1 MMFNINDIKNGMT
14 IKYEGVIY
22 QVVDFQHVKPGKG
35 SAFVK
40 TKLKNLKAGT
50 TQEITFNAGIKMEK
64 ADVRKS
70 QLSYLYAAGDN
81 YVFMDL
87 NTYDQLE
94 LPSSLLEDQIK
105 FLKEGMEVE
114 SMSIEGE
121 IVGISLPEKV
131 SYKVI
136 SAPDAVKGNTTSG
149 AQKDITIET
158 GYELKA
164 PLFIKEG
171 DEVVI
176 TTRDGKYFSKG

>member
-1 MMFNINDIKNGMT
+1 MFNINDIKNGMT

-22 QVVDFQHVKPGKG
+22 QVVEFQHVKPGKG

-50 TQEITFNAGIKMEK
+50 TLEITFNAGIKMEK

-87 NTYDQLE
+87 NTYDQIE
-94 LPSSLLEDQIK
+94 LPASLIEDQIK

-114 SMSIEGE
+114 SMNIEGE
-121 IVGISLPEKV
+121 IIGISLPEKV

-136 SAPDAVKGNTTSG
+136 SAPDAVKGNTTSQ
-149 AQKDITIET
+149 ALKDVTIET
-158 GYELKA
+158 GYVVKV
-164 PLFIKEG
+164 PLFIAQGEKII
-171 DEVVI
+171 I
-176 TTRDGKYFSKG
+176 TTKDGKYSSRA

>member
-1 MMFNINDIKNGMT
+1 MFNINDIKNGMT

-40 TKLKNLKAGT
+40 TKLKNLRAGT

-64 ADVRKS
+64 ADVRKN
-70 QLSYLYAAGDN
+70 QLSYLYAAGEN

-87 NTYDQLE
+87 NTYDQFE
-94 LPSSLLEDQIK
+94 LPATVIGDDIK
-105 FLKEGMEVE
+105 FLKEGLEVE
-114 SMSIEGE
+114 SLNIEGE

-149 AQKDITIET
+149 AQKDATIET
-158 GYELKA
+158 GYELKV

-171 DEVVI
+171 DEIVI
-176 TTRDGKYFSKG
+176 TTRDGKYFGKA

>member
-1 MMFNINDIKNGMT
+1 MFNINDIKNGMT

-70 QLSYLYAAGDN
+70 QLSYLYAVGDN

-94 LPSSLLEDQIK
+94 IPTKLIEDQIK

-114 SMSIEGE
+114 SMTIEGE
-121 IVGISLPEKV
+121 IVGITLPEKV

-164 PLFIKEG
+164 PLFISEG

>member
-1 MMFNINDIKNGMT
+1 MFNVNDIKNGMT

-22 QVVDFQHVKPGKG
+22 QVVEFLHVKPGKG

-50 TQEITFNAGIKMEK
+50 TQEITFNAGIKLEK
-64 ADVRKS
+64 ADVRKNN
-70 QLSYLYAAGDN
+70 LSYLYAAGDN

-94 LPSSLLEDQIK
+94 IPANLIEDQVK

-114 SMSIEGE
+114 SMIIEGE
-121 IVGISLPEKV
+121 VVGISLPEKV

-158 GYELKA
+158 GYTLKA
-164 PLFIKEG
+164 PLFIAEG

-176 TTRDGKYFSKG
+176 TTRDGKYFSRG

>member
-1 MMFNINDIKNGMT
+1 MFNVNDIKNGMT

-22 QVVDFQHVKPGKG
+22 QVVEFQHVKPGKG

-40 TKLKNLKAGT
+40 TKLKNLRAGT

-64 ADVRKS
+64 ADVRKN

-81 YVFMDL
+81 YVFMDN
-87 NTYDQLE
+87 NTYDQIE
-94 LPSSLLEDQIK
+94 LPSNLLKDEAK
-105 FLKEGMEVE
+105 FLKEGMSVE
-114 SMSIEGE
+114 SMNIEGE
-121 IVGISLPEKV
+121 VIGITLPEKV

-136 SAPDAVKGNTTSG
+136 SAPDAVKGNTTST

-158 GYELKA
+158 GYTLKA

-176 TTRDGKYFSKG
+176 TTRDGKYFGRG

>member
-87 NTYDQLE
+87 NTYDQIE
-94 LPSSLLEDQIK
+94 LPSTLIQDEIK

-121 IVGISLPEKV
+121 IIGISLPEKV

-149 AQKDITIET
+149 AQKDVTIET
-158 GYELKA
+158 GYTIKV
-164 PLFIKEG
+164 PLFINQGEI
-171 DEVVI
+171 I
-176 TTRDGKYFSKG
+176 TVSTSDGKYAGRA

>member
-1 MMFNINDIKNGMT
+1 MFNINDIKNGMT

-50 TQEITFNAGIKMEK
+50 TQEITFNA
-64 ADVRKS
+64 
-70 QLSYLYAAGDN
+70 AGDN

-94 LPSSLLEDQIK
+94 IPASLIEDQIK

-114 SMSIEGE
+114 SMIIEGE
-121 IVGISLPEKV
+121 VVGITLPEKV

-164 PLFIKEG
+164 PLFISEG